1 MKMQSVK
8 GKKNK
13 NKTCVLSIEWGS
25 IDQKVAGPKGMICS
39 QLHQKKTLLEDARIQ
54 TPNWFQSP
62 KGQLNHVEIN
72 EQNKRQG
79 IIIAM

>member
-39 QLHQKKTLLEDARIQ
+39 QLHQKKTVLEDARIQ
-54 TPNWFQSP
+54 TPN
-62 KGQLNHVEIN
+62 
-72 EQNKRQG
+72 
-79 IIIAM
+79 